1 MNSNIKLVKVIADL
15 AVFLEFTNEE
25 LLDPDLAVE
34 ALEQIAAELQL
45 MNEQD
50 RDDLADMLRNL
61 SKEYTGDK
69 GDYVRGLPESFG
81 LI

>member
-50 RDDLADMLRNL
+50 RDDLADMLRNI

-69 GDYVRGLPESFG
+69 GNYVRGLPESLG
-81 LI
+81 LV